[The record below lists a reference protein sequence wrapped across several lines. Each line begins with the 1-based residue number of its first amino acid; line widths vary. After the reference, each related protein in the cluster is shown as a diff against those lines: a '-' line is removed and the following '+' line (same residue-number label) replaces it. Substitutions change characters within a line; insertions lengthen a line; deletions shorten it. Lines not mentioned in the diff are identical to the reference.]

1 MRSTSLQVDVFE
13 LAKRGQSRSG
23 ELPLAVLP
31 RLAQSQAT
39 TAASLVPPRPLAF
52 RLEGFVDEL
61 RRPSA
66 RLALDGEIDL
76 LCDRCAK
83 PLRWLL
89 RTQAHYFFVHSEDEL
104 ARLPVDEAEE
114 EPLLGATCF
123 DLRGLIEDE
132 AILALPM
139 SPRHADCALEQP
151 LPAAA
156 PEDGRPTER
165 PSPFAQLEKL
175 KSRRH

>member
-1 MRSTSLQVDVFE
+1 MSNTSLHLDVFE
-13 LAKRGQSRSG
+13 LAKRGETHTG
-23 ELPLAVLP
+23 ELALVALP
-31 RLAQSQAT
+31 RLAQSQG
-39 TAASLVPPRPLAF
+39 AAAALAEPPRPLAF
-52 RLEGFVDEL
+52 RLEGFMDDR

-76 LCDRCAK
+76 MCDRCAR
-83 PLRWLL
+83 PLRWRLQTVA
-89 RTQAHYFFVHSEDEL
+89 RYFFVHSEDEL

-114 EPLLGATCF
+114 EPLLGATRF

-139 SPRHADCALEQP
+139 SPRHPDCAPDVP

-156 PEDGRPTER
+156 REDDPAPER
-165 PSPFAQLEKL
+165 PRSFAQLQKL

>member
-1 MRSTSLQVDVFE
+1 MSGNPLQVDVFE
-13 LAKRGQSRSG
+13 LAKRGETRAG
-23 ELPLAVLP
+23 ELALAVLP
-31 RLAQSQAT
+31 RLAQSQAS
-39 TAASLVPPRPLAF
+39 AAAAAEPLQPVMF
-52 RLEGFVDEL
+52 VLEGFMDER

-76 LCDRCAK
+76 VCDRCAK
-83 PLRWLL
+83 PLRWRLQS
-89 RTQAHYFFVHSEDEL
+89 QARYFFVRSEDEL

-114 EPLLGATCF
+114 EPLLGATRF
-123 DLRGLIEDE
+123 DLRGLVEDE

-139 SPRHADCALEQP
+139 SPRHVDCELEVP
-151 LPAAA
+151 LPAAQSKDEPA
-156 PEDGRPTER
+156 PER

>member
-1 MRSTSLQVDVFE
+1 MFE
-13 LAKRGQSRSG
+13 LAKRGQTRVG
-23 ELPLAVLP
+23 ELALAVLP
-31 RLAQSQAT
+31 RLAQSQAA
-39 TAASLVPPRPLAF
+39 TAASHEPPRPLAF
-52 RLEGFVDEL
+52 RLEGFLDER

-66 RLALDGEIDL
+66 RLAIDGEIDL
-76 LCDRCAK
+76 VCDRCAK
-83 PLRWLL
+83 PLRWRLQA
-89 RTQAHYFFVHSEDEL
+89 QAHYFFVHSEDEL

-114 EPLLGATCF
+114 EPLLGATRF

-139 SPRHADCALEQP
+139 SPRHADCTLALP
-151 LPAAA
+151 VPAAA
-156 PEDGRPTER
+156 REDDHAPER